1 MEITATIDGKV
12 KVVTKASV
20 RRHLKLE
27 DSDGINILPTSEI
40 FEQLALMGGEKST
53 FLVESHHIPTGAPS
67 TSPPHLSSP
76 PRSSIRQETKVL
88 QPSSPTH
95 TYIVDE
101 AASIGVDVRHG
112 GAVTTVTSLDARQ
125 GSGNIDKTPSIP
137 YDSPLLRVN
146 TLRSNEGRMQHNELM
161 DLVTKLLDRV
171 LTLETGLKQTKKV
184 YGAAY
189 TKLIIKVKKLKK
201 IVKTRQARR
210 KAKIVV
216 SDEEVDLEDPSKQGR
231 KIEEIDQDPDIS
243 FIQHDADIQ
252 EMYEQD
258 MEFNFDAVKDVSTA
272 EQVSTV
278 GAVVTTAS
286 IDISPASHTR
296 RVSNADDIT
305 MAKTLV
311 YIRRSA
317 TKRKDKGRS
326 KKQKI
331 SESSEPRNKDVDE
344 LSQEELHQLMIIVLE
359 QGMNV
364 EALQSKYPIIEWKTY
379 IENTRKYWKII
390 RVGNHTELYKFFDDM
405 LKVFDGDDLVQL

>member
-40 FEQLALMGGEKST
+40 FEQLVLMG
-53 FLVESHHIPTGAPS
+53 
-67 TSPPHLSSP
+67 
-76 PRSSIRQETKVL
+76 
-88 QPSSPTH
+88 
-95 TYIVDE
+95 
-101 AASIGVDVRHG
+101 HG
-112 GAVTTVTSLDARQ
+112 GVATTVTSLDARQ

-137 YDSPLLRVN
+137 HDSPLLRVN
-146 TLRSNEGRMQHNELM
+146 TLRSDEGKMQHNELM

-171 LTLETGLKQTKKV
+171 LTLETDLKQTKKV
-184 YGAAY
+184 YGAVY

-201 IVKTRQARR
+201 IFKTRQARR

-243 FIQHDADIQ
+243 LIQHDADIQ

-258 MEFNFDAVKDVSTA
+258 MEFNFDVAKDVSTA

-278 GAVVTTAS
+278 EEEL
-286 IDISPASHTR
+286 DQ
-296 RVSNADDIT
+296 
-305 MAKTLV
+305 
-311 YIRRSA
+311 
-317 TKRKDKGRS
+317 GRS

-331 SESSEPRNKDVDE
+331 GESSEPRNKDVDE

-364 EALQSKYPIIEWKTY
+364 EALQSKYPIIDWETY
-379 IENTRKYWKII
+379 TENTRKYWKII
-390 RVGNHTELYKFFDDM
+390 RVGNHTKLYKFFDDM